1 MQISR
6 QESKAKNYEKL
17 SELVGKYGGMDTVTD
32 EFMKEMVEKVVVYE
46 ERRIEIVWRY
56 GDEFADCV

>member
-1 MQISR
+1 MG
-6 QESKAKNYEKL
+6 EW
-17 SELVGKYGGMDTVTD
+17 DTATD